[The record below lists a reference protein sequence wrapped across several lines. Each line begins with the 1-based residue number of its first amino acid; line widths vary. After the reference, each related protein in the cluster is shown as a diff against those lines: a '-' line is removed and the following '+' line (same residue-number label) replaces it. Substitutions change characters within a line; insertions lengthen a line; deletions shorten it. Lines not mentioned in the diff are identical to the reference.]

1 MPPMATNALM
11 RVTSLS
17 VTPASMSLLKDSRAP
32 LSSVDKVCFA
42 FFFFLEIQSG
52 SDVIN
57 LISHTV
63 QFSVCVVFVFLF
75 LSVDKHDVGSE
86 AGRTVLWRGGG
97 APCCNSITSQTGEPR
112 GGTLE
117 GASWQSIWQ
126 SAMGGGLPGGPYYS
140 PMLPTMQAAQL
151 VYNSI
156 RSKCLH
162 GPFLWNSFPFTYSQI
177 GALHKG
183 RRRDGVRQ
191 GWWPRG
197 GCLGTAFSHS
207 LWLLPRSTQ
216 GLDLSMSL
224 SFPPGQRPRGSE
236 STANAM

>member
-1 MPPMATNALM
+1 MVLHAAIASQARLGNPEGDTGGRKLAEHMAACNGW
-11 RVTSLS
+11 
-17 VTPASMSLLKDSRAP
+17 RA
-32 LSSVDKVCFA
+32 A
-42 FFFFLEIQSG
+42 
-52 SDVIN
+52 
-57 LISHTV
+57 
-63 QFSVCVVFVFLF
+63 
-75 LSVDKHDVGSE
+75 
-86 AGRTVLWRGGG
+86 W
-97 APCCNSITSQTGEPR
+97 
-112 GGTLE
+112 
-117 GASWQSIWQ
+117 
-126 SAMGGGLPGGPYYS
+126 GPYFS

-156 RSKCLH
+156 YSKYLH

-207 LWLLPRSTQ
+207 LRLLPRSAQ